1 MFLFIHYI
9 CFIDAYVVCV
19 WGVCGDQELVLGI
32 EFRLWPSVRCRH
44 LPSHLTHDL
53 LVVTS
58 KAAGMLLVFMVVF
71 AHHVLLQLGECLFL
85 GVHGQEVYDCP
96 AW

>member
-1 MFLFIHYI
+1 MG
-9 CFIDAYVVCV
+9 
-19 WGVCGDQELVLGI
+19 GVCGDQELVLGI
-32 EFRLWPSVRCRH
+32 EFRLWPSVRCRP

-71 AHHVLLQLGECLFL
+71 AHHVLLQLGERLFL
-85 GVHGQEVYDCP
+85 GVRGQHSRSSAFDPCLVPPGWVELS
-96 AW
+96 